1 MYPVDSARPPVRSA
15 IARPAVGSAS
25 AEHAS
30 THARWFSGAGARHAR
45 DIAAMGRSYLNSGG
59 PRSRT
64 RTQHIGATLLGA
76 DEGQVSCPLVISLAL
91 DFGTR
96 DPLAAVNALLR
107 RARIREPEA
116 LRERFA
122 LPAEPCICREWREP
136 VPLSVATAGA
146 DEVLA
151 QVLLLGLCTP
161 HHFDPRRPVL
171 LTRTSLT
178 RRLQLYAGRGFYA

>member
-1 MYPVDSARPPVRSA
+1 MVRLKPDPRMARS
-15 IARPAVGSAS
+15 
-25 AEHAS
+25 
-30 THARWFSGAGARHAR
+30 W
-45 DIAAMGRSYLNSGG
+45 LNTGG

-64 RTQHIGATLLGA
+64 RTQHIRATVLGA
-76 DEGQVSCPLVISLAL
+76 GDGPLSCPLVISLAL
-91 DFGTR
+91 DFGKR
-96 DPLAAVNALLR
+96 DPLVAVEALLR

-136 VPLSVATAGA
+136 VPLSVADASR

-171 LTRTSLT
+171 LTRASLT

>member
-1 MYPVDSARPPVRSA
+1 VISPARST
-15 IARPAVGSAS
+15 GSAS

-30 THARWFSGAGARHAR
+30 AHPIVRLKPDPRWGVAYPERRF
-45 DIAAMGRSYLNSGG
+45 NSGG

-64 RTQHIGATLLGA
+64 RTQHIRATVLGA

-91 DFGTR
+91 DFGKR

-122 LPAEPCICREWREP
+122 LPLEPCICREWREP
-136 VPLSVATAGA
+136 VPLSVANAGC

-171 LTRTSLT
+171 LTRASLT